1 MKDIIKTIPTVWNEM
16 NVVSKYAFRYG
27 TVLILTLIVC
37 AFYFY
42 IMSVFSKNPYY
53 NTMMYNDILYAIKEC
68 MGSIYVLPMLFETI
82 SMSSR
87 K

>member
-1 MKDIIKTIPTVWNEM
+1 MKDIIKTIPTVWSEM
-16 NVVSKYAFRYG
+16 NIVSKYAFRYG

-42 IMSVFSKNPYY
+42 IMSVFSENPYY
-53 NTMMYNDILYAIKEC
+53 NTMIYNDILYAIKEC

>member
-1 MKDIIKTIPTVWNEM
+1 MKDIIKTIPHVWSEM

-27 TVLILTLIVC
+27 TVLILTLIIC
-37 AFYFY
+37 AIFFY
-42 IMSVFSKNPYY
+42 IMSAFSENPYFH
-53 NTMMYNDILYAIKEC
+53 TMMYNDILYAIKEC
-68 MGSIYVLPMLFETI
+68 MGSIYVLPMLYETI